1 MAAERGGFAR
11 TALRIAWRDLRG
23 SPGKFVFVVL
33 AVAAGVGA
41 LTGVRGFSESFR
53 HMLADKAR
61 AILAAD
67 LSMIEFTLPD
77 AAQQTELR
85 ALEARGVRMTRVTST
100 LTMAAPARGAIPSMV
115 AIKAVDPDEYP
126 FYGEVKLRPDAPL
139 RTAVTDSTVAVNEA
153 VLTRM
158 SLAIGDNLLIGGQPF
173 RIAAAVLTEPDRLSG
188 GGMNIGLRVM
198 MTQRALD
205 RVGLIAPGSRAPQRT
220 LFKLPPTVRVD
231 QVRRELQR
239 SFPEAQISDYRQS
252 NPAITRGLERAT
264 TFVSLVSLVALIVGA
279 LGVAMAMNAH
289 LQQHLDGIA
298 IMKSLGARSRQVIG
312 IYLIETLL
320 LGLAGALIGV
330 AAGYGIQQAGPPLIE
345 RWFNVQVQ
353 IVWSWA
359 ALAQGIAIGLL
370 TTTLFTLPPLLRI
383 RRIRPSLILRR
394 DMGQD
399 EKPWLRRWL
408 EARAALLAAVLI
420 VAGVGGIAAWL
431 GDSAKTGAL
440 FAAGLSGS
448 LLALGAVAW
457 LLLRGLRVLL
467 RHGPALPVALR
478 HGLANL
484 YRPGNQAASV
494 LVALGVGV
502 MFTLTIWVVQHSL
515 VHDII
520 ETAPPGVPNVFLIDI
535 QPHEKDAL
543 LKMVRSQPGIQGG
556 IDIVPAIQMRL
567 TAVNGRPVEKL
578 GLEHWGRRFLRTR
591 SVTVADARPAHVQ
604 VLGGSWWRAGETA
617 PLVAVEED
625 AARTLH
631 IGPGSSLAFVSQ
643 DQTVTAHV
651 ATVYRADSF
660 RMGGMS
666 EFTFTPRTLA
676 GLPAIWFAGVHVRP
690 DRVPDLQR
698 VVYDRYPTITVID
711 MADALA
717 LLQTVIDQIAK
728 VIRFL
733 SGFSILAGIIV
744 LAASVAGTRMRR
756 VREVAILKA
765 LGGTRGRIVAIFSIE
780 FLVLGCVAGLIGG
793 LLANGFANILLHR
806 LLDAAGEWHAGPVLI
821 AVFATAMIATATG
834 WLASFRILRQ
844 RPLEV
849 LRDE

>member
-1 MAAERGGFAR
+1 
-11 TALRIAWRDLRG
+11 
-23 SPGKFVFVVL
+23 
-33 AVAAGVGA
+33 
-41 LTGVRGFSESFR
+41 VRF
-53 HMLADKAR
+53 
-61 AILAAD
+61 
-67 LSMIEFTLPD
+67 
-77 AAQQTELR
+77 
-85 ALEARGVRMTRVTST
+85 TRVTST
-100 LTMAAPARGAIPSMV
+100 LTMAAAARGAIPSMV
-115 AIKAVDPDEYP
+115 AIKAVDPAAYP
-126 FYGEVKLRPDAPL
+126 FYGEVTLQPPGPL
-139 RTAVTDSTVAVNEA
+139 QRALTDSTVAVNEA
-153 VLTRM
+153 VLAR
-158 SLAIGDNLLIGGQPF
+158 LGLKPGDNLVIGGQPF
-173 RIAAAVLTEPDRLSG
+173 RIAAVVVAEPDRLSG

-205 RVGLIAPGSRAPQRT
+205 RLGLIAPGSRAPQRT
-220 LFKLPPTVRVD
+220 LVKLPATVPVAE
-231 QVRRELQR
+231 VRRELQKA
-239 SFPEAQISDYRQS
+239 FPESQISDYRQS
-252 NPAITRGLERAT
+252 NPAITRGLDRAT

-289 LQQHLDGIA
+289 LQQRLDGIA
-298 IMKSLGARSRQVIG
+298 IMKSLGARSRQVIA
-312 IYLIETLL
+312 IYLVETLL
-320 LGLAGALIGV
+320 LGLAGALLGV
-330 AAGYGIQQAGPPLIE
+330 IAGYGVQQAGPPIIQ
-345 RWFNVQVQ
+345 RWFNVQVS
-353 IVWSWA
+353 IVWSWT
-359 ALAQGIAIGLL
+359 ALLQGIAVGLL

-383 RRIRPSLILRR
+383 RRVRPSLILRR

-399 EKPWLRRWL
+399 GKAWLRRWV

-420 VAGVGGIAAWL
+420 VAGIGGIAAWL
-431 GDSAKTGAL
+431 GDSARTGAL
-440 FAAGLSGS
+440 FAGGLSAS
-448 LLALGAVAW
+448 LVALGAVAW
-457 LLLRGLRVLL
+457 LLLRGLRILL
-467 RHGPALPVALR
+467 RHGPPLPVALR

-484 YRPGNQAASV
+484 YRPGNQASSV

-520 ETAPPGVPNVFLIDI
+520 ETAPPGIPNVFLIDI

-543 LKMVRSQPGIQGG
+543 LDMIKSQAGVQGA

-591 SVTVADARPAHVQ
+591 SVTVADSRPAHVD
-604 VLGGSWWRAGETA
+604 VLRGSWWRAGETA

-631 IGPGSSLAFVSQ
+631 IGPGSTLALVAQ
-643 DQTVTAHV
+643 DQTYTARV
-651 ATVYRADSF
+651 AAVYRAESF

-676 GLPAIWFAGVHVRP
+676 GLPAIWFAGMHVRP
-690 DRVPDLQR
+690 GLVPNLQR
-698 VVYDRYPTITVID
+698 VVYERYPTVTVID

-717 LLQTVIDQIAK
+717 LIQTVIDQIAK

-733 SGFSILAGIIV
+733 AGFSILAGVIV

-765 LGGTRGRIVAIFSIE
+765 LGGTRRRIAAIFSIE
-780 FLVLGCVAGLIGG
+780 FLVLGSVAGLIGG
-793 LLANGFANILLHR
+793 VLANGFANILLHR
-806 LLDAAGEWHAGPVLI
+806 LLDAGGEWQGAPILMAI
-821 AVFATAMIATATG
+821 AATALIATATG